1 MTGRSPRPLA
11 VSVIVP
17 VLNEADRVKACLHR
31 LRRDFP
37 TCELIVVDGGS
48 SDGSAELARPLAR
61 VIAAPPGRGRQ
72 LDTGAQAA
80 TGDVLWF
87 QHVDTV
93 VEASAYGQLLTA
105 LGDARVVGGGLT
117 LAFDRSSVGLAFV
130 AWSSN
135 LRARRLGWVFGDQ
148 AMFVRRSAFD
158 AAGGF
163 GDLPLMEDLE
173 LSRRL
178 RRCGRL
184 VVLPATSTAS
194 TRRFDAHG
202 TWRMV
207 AFMQYLKVLHLAGVD
222 PHELS
227 RRYAAGPAG
236 LLPRARPATSKDLR

>member
-1 MTGRSPRPLA
+1 MTSRSPRPLT

-17 VLNEADRVKACLHR
+17 VLNEADRVQACLHR

-37 TCELIVVDGGS
+37 DCELIVVDGGS
-48 SDGSAELARPLAR
+48 CDGSTELARPLAR
-61 VIAAPPGRGRQ
+61 VITTSPGRGRQ
-72 LDTGAQAA
+72 LDAGAQAA
-80 TGDVLWF
+80 SGDVLWF

-93 VEASAYGQLLTA
+93 VAAAAYGQLLTA
-105 LGDARVVGGGLT
+105 LGDDRVVGGGLA
-117 LAFDRSSVGLAFV
+117 LAFDRSSLGLAFV

-163 GDLPLMEDLE
+163 GELPLMEDLE

-194 TRRFDAHG
+194 TRRFDAYG

-236 LLPRARPATSKDLR
+236 LLARPRPATSKDLR

>member
-1 MTGRSPRPLA
+1 MTSQGPRPLA

-17 VLNEADRVKACLHR
+17 VLDEADRIEAGLHR

-37 TCELIVVDGGS
+37 DCELLVVDGGS
-48 SDGSAELARPLAR
+48 TDGSAELARPLAR

-87 QHVDTV
+87 QHGDTA
-93 VEASAYGQLLTA
+93 VEAAAYGQLLAA
-105 LGDARVVGGGLT
+105 LGDPRVIGGGLT
-117 LAFDRSSVGLAFV
+117 LAFDRSSPGLALL
-130 AWSSN
+130 AWTSN

-148 AMFVRRSAFD
+148 AMFVRRSAFE

-163 GDLPLMEDLE
+163 GELALMEDLE

-207 AFMQYLKVLHLAGVD
+207 VFMQYLKVLHACGVD
-222 PHELS
+222 PDELC
-227 RRYAAGPAG
+227 RRYAAGPASM
-236 LLPRARPATSKDLR
+236 LPRPRTAASKERR